1 MASQLKVD
9 TITGVTTAGSIS
21 VTGEGNSTTTNLQ
34 QGLAKAWVYFQG
46 TSTVASRDSLNVA
59 SLTDNGTGDYTIT
72 YTSAYANDDYV
83 PMGSNS
89 HDDPSSEVSQFD
101 RKDGDASYQSTSAHR
116 GESYYVTSS
125 ANKTNYDYTNIGY
138 LSHGDLA

>member
-1 MASQLKVD
+1 MALGKIKAD
-9 TITGVTTAGSIS
+9 TLEHSTAGSLDTQYVVNGS
-21 VTGEGNSTTTNLQ
+21 
-34 QGLAKAWVYFQG
+34 AKAWVYFQG
-46 TSTVASRDSLNVA
+46 TSTVTSRDSLNVT

-125 ANKTNYDYTNIGY
+125 ANKTNYDYSNIGY

>member
-1 MASQLKVD
+1 ANTSTYVSD
-9 TITGVTTAGSIS
+9 GGNVTQNT
-21 VTGEGNSTTTNLQ
+21 V

-46 TSTVASRDSLNVA
+46 TGTVTSRDSLNVA
-59 SLTDNGTGDYTIT
+59 SLTDNATGDFTIT

-89 HDDPSSEVSQFD
+89 HDDGSSEVSQFD
-101 RKDGDASYQSTSAHR
+101 RKDGDAAYQSTSAHR

-125 ANKTNYDYTNIGY
+125 ANKTNYDFTNIGY
-138 LSHGDLA
+138 LTHGDLA